1 MSTHLRLKYMYIFGP
16 TIVRE
21 LPPNSVKNEKN
32 YRNNDIKRET
42 SFHNSN
48 IKTNNIV
55 TSTLDK
61 VINLEEQNIE
71 IIRKEMKVS
80 EKNLTCAEEKTVE
93 GVEDNTDNDVIC
105 ALNNKLVHPESYTVP
120 ELDKITQ
127 TTNTGNCSSNNNL
140 RETSEDELTQH
151 HDPETES
158 DCQTINGPSTEHP
171 TEAENMEKACEVHE
185 GGEKT
190 IDLEIDF
197 VNNSKLLHMQNDEAN
212 RYNLETDTEEV
223 KSSSNQSSNSEM
235 NTINGYEDL
244 DNMPS
249 SITDEELSNDLF
261 EEVKLRIDGED
272 PEVVAALAA
281 LEAATAGQDDD
292 LED

>member
-1 MSTHLRLKYMYIFGP
+1 MGCRCCRMIRRYIFGP

-32 YRNNDIKRET
+32 YRNNDIKHEA
-42 SFHNSN
+42 SFHNSS

-71 IIRKEMKVS
+71 ITRKEMNV
-80 EKNLTCAEEKTVE
+80 TRAEEKTVE
-93 GVEDNTDNDVIC
+93 GVEDNTDNVVIR
-105 ALNNKLVHPESYTVP
+105 ALNNKLAHPESYTVT
-120 ELDKITQ
+120 ERDEITQ
-127 TTNTGNCSSNNNL
+127 TANTGNCSSNNNI

-158 DCQTINGPSTEHP
+158 DCQIVNGPSTEHP
-171 TEAENMEKACEVHE
+171 TEAENIEKACEVHE
-185 GGEKT
+185 GGDKT
-190 IDLEIDF
+190 TDKKIDF
-197 VNNSKLLHMQNDEAN
+197 VNNSKLLHMQNNEVN
-212 RYNLETDTEEV
+212 RYNLETDTEKV

-235 NTINGYEDL
+235 NTINVYEDL
-244 DNMPS
+244 ENTPS
-249 SITDEELSNDLF
+249 SITDEAPSNDLF
-261 EEVKLRIDGED
+261 EEVKLWVDGED